1 MNPDVIFIVGMVV
14 LIASGFVVYKI
25 VSRARA
31 KKLRAE
37 IAARWEREQEQARRD
52 RNMYLDQEAA
62 LVARRTEARK
72 VAEAYRTPTHM
83 MANNSIATSSV
94 SAPAPVQ
101 QSSSMLRDAA
111 DIAVIANTFRH
122 WNDNE
127 TPRHHSSSRDT
138 TETTPAYVSSVT
150 SSDDSSPSRSS
161 YSSPSYSDDSSSS
174 SSYSDDSSSSSSSS
188 SD

>member
-1 MNPDVIFIVGMVV
+1 MNPDIIFIVGMIV
-14 LIASGFVVYKI
+14 LIASGFIVYKVI
-25 VSRARA
+25 SRARV

-37 IAARWEREQEQARRD
+37 INERWEREQEQARQA
-52 RNMYLDQEAA
+52 RNMILDRDAA
-62 LVARRTEARK
+62 LVARRAEARK
-72 VAEAYRTPTHM
+72 VAELYRTPPHM
-83 MANNSIATSSV
+83 MANNAVATSSV
-94 SAPAPVQ
+94 SAPAPAQ

-127 TPRHHSSSRDT
+127 TPRHRSSSRDADA
-138 TETTPAYVSSVT
+138 TPAYVSSVT

-174 SSYSDDSSSSSSSS
+174 SSYSDSGSSSSSF
-188 SD
+188 D

>member
-37 IAARWEREQEQARRD
+37 YAARWERDQEQARQA
-52 RNMYLDQEAA
+52 RNMILDRDAA
-62 LVARRTEARK
+62 LVARRIEARK

-94 SAPAPVQ
+94 SAPAQ

-174 SSYSDDSSSSSSSS
+174 SSYSDSGSSSSSF
-188 SD
+188 D